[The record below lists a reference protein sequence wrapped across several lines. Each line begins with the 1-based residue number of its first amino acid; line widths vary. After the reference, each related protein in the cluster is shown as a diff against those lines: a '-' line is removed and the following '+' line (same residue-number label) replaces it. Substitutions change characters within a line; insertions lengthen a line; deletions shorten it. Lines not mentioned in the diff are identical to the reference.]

1 MSPIIISVLGGI
13 AAFFVFLAGIAVMVK
28 KFYIKVSPGQALI
41 NNKTGDEISVSFT
54 GGLVLPIIHRG
65 EVMDL
70 SVKMIEI
77 ERRGREGLTCMDN
90 MRADIKVAF
99 FVQVSHDAEKVK
111 QVAARIGTARAS
123 HVETLHTLFSAKFS
137 EALKTVGYQMNFL
150 QLYSDRAE
158 FRKKIFTHIT
168 TDLDGYELTDVVID
182 YLEQTPLEALDPENT
197 LDAEG
202 IRAITKITKEKE
214 VETNRLRNE
223 AQMQIEQQNTAAQ
236 EVITKQEAT
245 RKTNIAAREREAIV
259 AQARERA
266 ETDKEVQKAVLQSN
280 TARIRTEEEVQIA
293 EEDKKRQVEVAAK
306 NRERVVGVE
315 TERVIKDR
323 QLEAISREREVE
335 LSRIEKEKLIEVQ
348 KKEIADTVRAR
359 IAVDRTV
366 AEEEERIKGVRVMEE
381 AKRNRDSALMI
392 AETQAQEKLV
402 KDIKGAEAQE
412 KAATHLAKE
421 RLIMAEADLEA
432 ADRESRAKVRRAEG
446 IQAEAAAPGLAAVRV
461 KEADAGAFE
470 KRGFIEAR
478 VEKEKLLAQAEGE
491 KQKGL
496 ALVEVQQAEALAV
509 QARGAADA
517 HVIESRLLAE
527 AKGKEADAVANEKI
541 GMAQARVAEAEAVAV
556 EKRGFAD
563 ASTIKEKGAAEAGAL
578 HNKMSAEAKGI
589 SEKMIAMKSMEGT
602 AREHEEFRLKL
613 ENSRLIQ
620 MQGLEIQAKIAAE
633 QSRVLGEAFKN
644 AKIDIV
650 GGDGAF
656 FDRFVNAISLGKS
669 IDAVVQKSTTVNAI
683 AEDYLSGERSLA
695 GDIKDVL
702 QRPAVGAGDIK
713 DLSVA
718 ALIFKLAG
726 DATGDEKSKLMS
738 LVDAAKKLGLK

>member
-1 MSPIIISVLGGI
+1 
-13 AAFFVFLAGIAVMVK
+13 
-28 KFYIKVSPGQALI
+28 
-41 NNKTGDEISVSFT
+41 
-54 GGLVLPIIHRG
+54 
-65 EVMDL
+65 
-70 SVKMIEI
+70 
-77 ERRGREGLTCMDN
+77 MDN

>member
-1 MSPIIISVLGGI
+1 MNPIVITILGGTG
-13 AAFFVFLAGIAVMVK
+13 AFFIFIAGVAVMVK

-41 NNKTGDEISVSFT
+41 NNKTGEEISVSFT
-54 GGLVLPIIHRG
+54 GGLVLPIIHRA

-99 FVQVSHDAEKVK
+99 FVQVSHDAMKVK

-197 LDAEG
+197 LDSEG

-236 EVITKQEAT
+236 EVITKQEAS
-245 RKTNIAAREREAIV
+245 RKATLAAREREAVV

-266 ETDKEVQKAVLQSN
+266 ETEKEVQKAVLDSN
-280 TARIRTEEEVQIA
+280 TARIRTEEELQIA
-293 EEDKKRQVEVAAK
+293 EQNKLRQVEVAGK

-315 TERVIKDR
+315 TERVTKDR

-335 LSRIEKEKLIEVQ
+335 LSRIEKEKLLEVQ

-381 AKRNRDSALMI
+381 AKRNRDSALMV

-446 IQAEAAAPGLAAVRV
+446 IQAEAAAPGLAAVKV
-461 KEADAGAFE
+461 KEADAGAYE
-470 KRGFIEAR
+470 KRGMIEAR

-496 ALVEVQQAEALAV
+496 ALVEVQEAQAHAV

-517 HVIESRLLAE
+517 NVIETRLLAE
-527 AKGKEADAVANEKI
+527 ARGKEADGSANEKI
-541 GMAQARVAEAEAVAV
+541 GMAQARVAEARAAAV
-556 EKRGFAD
+556 EKTGLAD
-563 ASTIKEKGAAEAGAL
+563 ASNIREKGAAEAGAL
-578 HNKMSAEAKGI
+578 HNKMSAEAKGL
-589 SEKMIAMKSMEGT
+589 SEKLVAMKSMEGT

-613 ENSRLIQ
+613 ENHRLIQ

-669 IDAVVQKSTTVNAI
+669 IDAVVQKSSTVHAV
-683 AEDYLSGERSLA
+683 ADDYLTGVRSLA

-702 QRPAVGAGDIK
+702 HRPAVNAGELK
-713 DLSVA
+713 DLSLA
-718 ALIFKLAG
+718 ALIVKLAG
-726 DATGDEKSKLMS
+726 EANGDEKTKLMG
-738 LVDAAKKLGLK
+738 LAEAAKKLGVK